1 MWHTDSLLTLAN
13 DKSQT
18 DLTTLQALRSRCPK
32 FIISYSYCIFISV
45 LIMAYSCFYE
55 HDSLKQP
62 YSATLNYPVCWHV
75 ARSTR
80 KLRSCCA
87 RNSLRRRPDL
97 FCHCNGKLQRGNPKL
112 QLPKTH
118 CTTFEGPIGCFTQ
131 MFLRFHSENH
141 NSFLGFL
148 TLSILKFS
156 QMFVQHLNLLRALL
170 LRRLQALPRVDAKQQ
185 HPNMS

>member
-1 MWHTDSLLTLAN
+1 
-13 DKSQT
+13 
-18 DLTTLQALRSRCPK
+18 
-32 FIISYSYCIFISV
+32 
-45 LIMAYSCFYE
+45 MAYSCFYQ
-55 HDSLKQP
+55 HDSLKSLKQP
-62 YSATLNYPVCWHV
+62 YSATLNDSVCWHV

-97 FCHCNGKLQRGNPKL
+97 FATGNCSRETRNCKFLKLTAQPLKVL
-112 QLPKTH
+112 SVALPK
-118 CTTFEGPIGCFTQ
+118 CSFDFTVKIC
-131 MFLRFHSENH
+131 ENH

-148 TLSILKFS
+148 TLSILKLR

-170 LRRLQALPRVDAKQQ
+170 LRCLQALPRVDTKQQ